1 MQKTVII
8 RSAMAVAV
16 NSTACKLFA
25 KECGIDRRIYSVEFV
40 GDQVCISTRS
50 VDRAVQLFQHRGRRI
65 ARKCWEWVRKK
76 AEIWSSTPKPISI
89 PASETGNLSLGN
101 MMTQNTGLQI
111 PSFPW
116 MGGRIEMTRTLYDA
130 LGEMIDAD
138 QPMGLVRA
146 DNSIQ
151 LWVNPAAVQLFRLT
165 SIEEAVPR
173 DTSTDWLPVD
183 LERKRQMIRDAGDRP
198 FEITYSTQVGD
209 GTWKRLT
216 NRYRLVD
223 NVYLVGSSLASEIIK
238 APELISA

>member
-1 MQKTVII
+1 MIV
-8 RSAMAVAV
+8 RSAMAVVV

-40 GDQVCISTRS
+40 GNQVCISTRHT
-50 VDRAVQLFQHRGRRI
+50 DRAVQLFQNRGRRI

-101 MMTQNTGLQI
+101 LIMTQNTGLQI

-116 MGGRIEMTRTLYDA
+116 MGGRIEMTRSLYDA

-151 LWVNPAAVQLFRLT
+151 LWVNPSAVQLFRLT

-173 DTSTDWLPVD
+173 DTSADWLPVD
-183 LERKRQMIRDAGDRP
+183 LERKRQMIRDAGERP

-223 NVYLVGSSLASEIIK
+223 NVYLVGSSLASEIIET
-238 APELISA
+238 PELISA